1 MNTHNTHIDVALILW
16 NTDVIDLVS
25 LTLHHRNVGSN
36 GIEPSQ
42 GVERIEEVIV
52 AWSPSVVVFDLAP
65 PYDRSA
71 EVALQLLDR
80 FPDCSFVMTCADSA
94 RAQRAA
100 PWLSCHPVFQK
111 PYRLD
116 AIANTIRSMV
126 ERSYRSSAAMASIG
140 M

>member
-1 MNTHNTHIDVALILW
+1 MNTHNRHIDVALILW

-25 LTLHHRNVGSN
+25 LTLLHRNVRSN
-36 GIEPSQ
+36 GIEPSA

-52 AWSPSVVVFDLAP
+52 TWNPTVVVFDLAP
-65 PYDRSA
+65 PYYRSA
-71 EVALQLLDR
+71 DVALELLDR
-80 FPDCSFVMTCADSA
+80 FPDCSFVMTCADHA
-94 RAQRAA
+94 RALRAA

-111 PYRLD
+111 PYRMD

-126 ERSYRSSAAMASIG
+126 ARSCRSLAMASIG